1 MSHEIHAY
9 SAKDNDEFPTE
20 IAYFK
25 RTAFDSLNKTIYQLL
40 DCEDLYHNHSGI
52 NEDRVFSRKEIMNA
66 LGQLSSWNN
75 DLKFYK
81 EKIFLESCLEHSDG
95 DVRIL
100 FR

>member
-1 MSHEIHAY
+1 
-9 SAKDNDEFPTE
+9 
-20 IAYFK
+20 
-25 RTAFDSLNKTIYQLL
+25 
-40 DCEDLYHNHSGI
+40 
-52 NEDRVFSRKEIMNA
+52 MNA

-75 DLKFYK
+75 DFKFYK